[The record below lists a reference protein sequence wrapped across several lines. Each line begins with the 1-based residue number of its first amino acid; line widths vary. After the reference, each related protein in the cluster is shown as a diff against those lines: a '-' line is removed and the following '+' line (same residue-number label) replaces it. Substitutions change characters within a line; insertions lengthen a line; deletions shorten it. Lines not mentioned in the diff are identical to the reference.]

1 MARFVVSTLSR
12 YSVYRLSE
20 RRLNDRPF
28 GHANASYLA
37 DSRLSLGP
45 ALVRLNRQWGC
56 YLQVHGPRIQI
67 PGTGGILKEAL
78 VDGSIACAIIFG
90 LLDRPKFAADEIV
103 ALQVLPGSK
112 GLLQPKGGWHDE
124 IPCLGVGKI
133 PREVAPAAE

>member
-1 MARFVVSTLSR
+1 MSKGAVTPASIPSRSVRFGESP
-12 YSVYRLSE
+12 SV
-20 RRLNDRPF
+20 RRMPAI
-28 GHANASYLA
+28 GP

-78 VDGSIACAIIFG
+78 VDGSIACAITFR

-124 IPCLGVGKI
+124 IPSLGVGKI